1 KISSTSSN
9 KSKYLNGRAGFYLI
23 RFLANLIDLDNFKR
37 KIGKLIDYVIYETE
51 DNEILNGRAGFLA
64 GFLMLR

>member
-1 KISSTSSN
+1 
-9 KSKYLNGRAGFYLI
+9 
-23 RFLANLIDLDNFKR
+23 LANLIDLDNFKR